1 MFNYYCH
8 CILVYHIIVHII
20 TLYVLEK
27 EIKLFSINKCHVLL
41 FHKVIKLFIFY
52 IDKSRI
58 WAELDY
64 PGLEDLYVQ
73 SGAVDELITI
83 IPSFV
88 SSKEN
93 YWIKVALSDALFATI
108 KLGERISVWY
118 SKILWFREFIYS
130 FFFSPYIQC
139 IYIQKGS
146 FFLLEMKKIKF
157 ITERRKKKKHF
168 AFVRVVFS
176 RPRYR
181 KMKTKS
187 RPAPCTRR
195 CINTACIRA
204 AI

>member
-130 FFFSPYIQC
+130 FFFSPTSSVYIFK
-139 IYIQKGS
+139 KGVS
-146 FFLLEMKKIKF
+146 FSWKWKRLNLSRSVE
-157 ITERRKKKKHF
+157 KKKHF

>member
-8 CILVYHIIVHII
+8 CILVYYIIVHII

-130 FFFSPYIQC
+130 FFFFPLHPMYI
-139 IYIQKGS
+139 YSKRE
-146 FFLLEMKKIKF
+146 FLSLGNEKD
-157 ITERRKKKKHF
+157 
-168 AFVRVVFS
+168 
-176 RPRYR
+176 
-181 KMKTKS
+181 
-187 RPAPCTRR
+187 
-195 CINTACIRA
+195 
-204 AI
+204 